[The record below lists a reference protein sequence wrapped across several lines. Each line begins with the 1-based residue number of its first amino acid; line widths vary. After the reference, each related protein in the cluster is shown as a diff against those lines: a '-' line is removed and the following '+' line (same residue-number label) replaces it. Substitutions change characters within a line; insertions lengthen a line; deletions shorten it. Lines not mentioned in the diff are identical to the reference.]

1 MQALSI
7 VGLNL
12 QHFDMYTSR
21 QNSMGTSQLVE
32 WNSGVHFSK
41 SRQYCSFFFLVLC
54 RLGIVNGKLL
64 IPVISA
70 QIGKPWSGFSQV
82 VNNIFSMYCHSGRVA
97 KYFRVGFEQELTSEH
112 DMLVSFWQNI
122 DRQINLWS
130 ARSYF
135 KSIVTVLFQF

>member
-1 MQALSI
+1 MICTLADKIPWAFHNQWDKTVESI
-7 VGLNL
+7 FPKAGNTVP
-12 QHFDMYTSR
+12 
-21 QNSMGTSQLVE
+21 
-32 WNSGVHFSK
+32 
-41 SRQYCSFFFLVLC
+41 FFFVLC

-82 VNNIFSMYCHSGRVA
+82 VNNIFSMYCHSGRVT

-112 DMLVSFWQNI
+112 MLVSFWQNI

-130 ARSYF
+130 ARSLF
-135 KSIVTVLFQF
+135 KLILMVLFQF